1 MGSLC
6 RSRVYPEVGGGEA
19 SVDLHEVDCVSD
31 RRLFRSV
38 ELRRRFFFALLSFH
52 IFSLR
57 REIVRIHIDCVT
69 LSEILENTELH
80 GNLFRS
86 SGESGRIIL

>member
-1 MGSLC
+1 VLTCMKFI
-6 RSRVYPEVGGGEA
+6 A
-19 SVDLHEVDCVSD
+19 
-31 RRLFRSV
+31 FRTV
-38 ELRRRFFFALLSFH
+38 ECFGVANFDDVFFAHLSFH

>member
-1 MGSLC
+1 VLTCMKFIAF
-6 RSRVYPEVGGGEA
+6 RT
-19 SVDLHEVDCVSD
+19 VDCFGVSNFGD
-31 RRLFRSV
+31 V
-38 ELRRRFFFALLSFH
+38 FFFALLSFH

>member
-1 MGSLC
+1 VLTCMKFIAF
-6 RSRVYPEVGGGEA
+6 RT
-19 SVDLHEVDCVSD
+19 VDCFGVSNFD
-31 RRLFRSV
+31 DV
-38 ELRRRFFFALLSFH
+38 FFARLSFH

-69 LSEILENTELH
+69 LSEILENTGLQ

>member
-1 MGSLC
+1 MLTC
-6 RSRVYPEVGGGEA
+6 MKFIAFRT
-19 SVDLHEVDCVSD
+19 VDCFGVSNFD
-31 RRLFRSV
+31 DV
-38 ELRRRFFFALLSFH
+38 FFFAHLSFH